1 MTAQHDLARRF
12 DGHADRLRALARRL
26 AADERTAPDHGLQS
40 ELVHWQGVLD
50 LVMGACPESDAVAFL
65 REGEYWTIGGRR
77 RFRLRHSKG
86 LDYISRL
93 IAQPGREVHALDLA
107 SDGVSVPRRDRTT
120 LSPLDAEARHAYAER
135 ITDLETSLDRFEA
148 DGDLARAS
156 AARDEIE
163 WIRREIAA
171 AYGLGG
177 ATRPGPTPA
186 ERARQSVT
194 KAIRVVI
201 SRIEE
206 EDPELGRHLDRSIRT
221 GAFCSY
227 DPDLGA
233 ELRWE
238 TCEP

>member
-12 DGHADRLRALARRL
+12 DSHADRLRALARRL
-26 AADERTAPDHGLQS
+26 AADERTTPDHGLHS

-50 LVMGACPESDAVAFL
+50 LVMGACPESDSVAFL

-86 LDYISRL
+86 LDYVARL
-93 IAQPGREVHALDLA
+93 IAQPGREIHALDLA
-107 SDGVSVPRRDRTT
+107 SDGATPSRHDRTT
-120 LSPLDAEARHAYAER
+120 LSPLDAEARRAYAER
-135 ITDLETSLDRFEA
+135 IADLETELDRYEA
-148 DGDLARAS
+148 GGDLARAS

-177 ATRPGPTPA
+177 TARPGPTPA

-201 SRIEE
+201 GRIEE
-206 EDPELGRHLDRSIRT
+206 EDQELGRHLDRSIRT
-221 GAFCSY
+221 GTFCSY
-227 DPDLGA
+227 DRDPGA

-238 TCEP
+238 T